1 MNAFNQN
8 GPGET
13 RSPASAEFEAL
24 NVLVEVYFRAIGQKE
39 AMRHLR
45 LLAAELVEA
54 QPLKVVG
61 IREGIRETREQRE
74 ARAWLQDRLSIWL
87 ARHG

>member
-13 RSPASAEFEAL
+13 RAPASAEFEAL

>member
-1 MNAFNQN
+1 M
-8 GPGET
+8 
-13 RSPASAEFEAL
+13 
-24 NVLVEVYFRAIGQKE
+24 LVEVYFRAIGQKE